1 MNYLEVVLDRSLFCK
16 INWKL
21 YYTTFDSN
29 IIFSDRLDNLIV
41 NLFPVCNAIPVLI
54 YVTINTNSH
63 KCKNPRAA
71 WLFAWFHDLTL
82 MHNTALQKKNW
93 NTQLMIMIIFYV
105 RFLPSRLDFAAHEV
119 TIFRNNRKSNNNFP
133 ETVLNSHTFNF

>member
-93 NTQLMIMIIFYV
+93 NTQLMSVIIFYV
-105 RFLPSRLDFAAHEV
+105 FLAADSASDISFAPSQLDFAACEV
-119 TIFRNNRKSNNNFP
+119 TIFGKQ
-133 ETVLNSHTFNF
+133 